1 MQRETDIPRAAE
13 AAAGSEEKRKV
24 LIKAV
29 LALLSL
35 GSSAGPMTR
44 PASHLAPSGEL
55 DTWGFFWL
63 QKCFAAFGVRQSCVL
78 FH

>member
-13 AAAGSEEKRKV
+13 AAAGSEEKRQV

-44 PASHLAPSGEL
+44 PASHLVPAGEL
-55 DTWGFFWL
+55 DTWGFWP
-63 QKCFAAFGVRQSCVL
+63 QKCCAAFGVRQSWVL